1 MEIRAEF
8 RQPYGTKG
16 GGYRKGVMTIF
27 LGEKEISFGAG
38 SGLPGGQYPD
48 SCRIRGGIIPPS
60 CLLSPDMQYKII
72 TNPLDSRN
80 VRGVEGNFYPIRPD
94 TMIMRNGLERG
105 YFGVHADAG
114 VLGSLGC
121 IVMRNTVDWIQY
133 ENTMKTISKTE
144 VREIPLD
151 VFYYS

>member
-1 MEIRAEF
+1 MEITAEF

-16 GGYRKGVMTIF
+16 GEYRNGILTIF
-27 LGEKEISFGAG
+27 MGGNAISFGAG

-48 SCRIRGGIIPPS
+48 SCRIKGGIIPPS
-60 CLLSPDMQYKII
+60 SLLSPDRQYKII
-72 TNPLDSRN
+72 VNPLDSRN

-121 IVMRNTVDWIQY
+121 IVIRNRANWIQY
-133 ENTMKTISKTE
+133 ESTMKTISQTE